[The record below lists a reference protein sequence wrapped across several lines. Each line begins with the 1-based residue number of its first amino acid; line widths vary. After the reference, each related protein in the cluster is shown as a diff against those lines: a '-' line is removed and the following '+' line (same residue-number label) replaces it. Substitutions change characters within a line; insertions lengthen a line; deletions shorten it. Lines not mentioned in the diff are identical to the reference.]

1 MKYEIETKYDA
12 AWFCGRTNVGIV
24 KVHPLVS
31 GDVVEYYIAAVQG
44 IDEKYDIQFIADYGC
59 RFPKEAGDA
68 LFANL

>member
-31 GDVVEYYIAAVQG
+31 GDEVHYYISAVEG
-44 IDEKYDIQFIADYGC
+44 RNESADIEFIADFGS
-59 RFPKEAGDA
+59 RFPTEAGDA